1 LLNDGFADSSF
12 VLTIIKA
19 VPRAMVV
26 KVKIAS
32 DWVNRFTLI
41 CSDLR
46 AVAKDSRNHL
56 AECRILPDDVLK
68 LRCREIEGVLDAAH
82 SASRLAERAL
92 CDRGG
97 Q

>member
-26 KVKIAS
+26 KIEP

-41 CSDLR
+41 CSVLR
-46 AVAKDSRNHL
+46 AVANDSRNHL

>member
-1 LLNDGFADSSF
+1 MADESFANSSF

-19 VPRAMVV
+19 VPRAMVD
-26 KVKIAS
+26 KIGL
-32 DWVNRFTLI
+32 DWPDRFTLS

-68 LRCREIEGVLDAAH
+68 LRCRE
-82 SASRLAERAL
+82 
-92 CDRGG
+92 
-97 Q
+97 